1 MTSVPPPRA
10 AVYLLHRF
18 LPDNEPLVG
27 DLLEEFDRR
36 RSRAWFWKQTVFAI
50 VLPRLHGPAEIRPLR
65 LVDERLTPLAMVG
78 QSRLRPIV
86 NLTASPIH
94 GTGGLGIVSLLL
106 LSTALEPGM
115 WWLVVFGVVAGI
127 ALGACRVIRLRRR
140 GIALAESP
148 NHIFTGR

>member
-1 MTSVPPPRA
+1 MTSVPPPRV

-27 DLLEEFDRR
+27 DLLEEFERR
-36 RSRAWFWKQTVFAI
+36 RSRAWFWKQAVSAI
-50 VLPRLHGPAEIRPLR
+50 VLSRLRQPAEIRPLR
-65 LVDERLTPLAMVG
+65 LVDERLTPLAVVG

-86 NLTASPIH
+86 NLTAGRVH
-94 GTGGLGIVSLLL
+94 GTGGLGIVSLLV

-115 WWLVVFGVVAGI
+115 WWLVVFGIAAGI
-127 ALGACRVIRLRRR
+127 AMGGFRVIRARRR
-140 GIALAESP
+140 GIAVAKSP

>member
-1 MTSVPPPRA
+1 MSSVPPPRL

-36 RSRAWFWKQTVFAI
+36 RSRAWFWKQAISAI
-50 VLPRLHGPAEIRPLR
+50 VLPRLRGPAEIRPLR

-78 QSRLRPIV
+78 QSRLKPIV
-86 NLTASPIH
+86 NLTASPVH

-115 WWLVVFGVVAGI
+115 WWLVVFGIAAGV
-127 ALGACRVIRLRRR
+127 ALGGFRVIRARRR
-140 GIALAESP
+140 GIVFAESP